1 MKRIL
6 TLVFAI
12 AIGTGLYAI
21 DKQALADTLTHFVKS
36 RAYTSNVTVSRVR
49 VRNSQ
54 VFIYTNRTLSQVSL
68 SNSEV
73 RDLRL
78 LVSQMILGNNFWASR
93 LQIHGSIHRCISGSR
108 PGWRTDYRP
117 DNGPLPWTAL
127 RLPPYLQGP

>member
-6 TLVFAI
+6 TLVVAI

-54 VFIYTNRTLSQVSL
+54 VFIYTNRTLSQVL
-68 SNSEV
+68 
-73 RDLRL
+73 
-78 LVSQMILGNNFWASR
+78 
-93 LQIHGSIHRCISGSR
+93 
-108 PGWRTDYRP
+108 
-117 DNGPLPWTAL
+117 
-127 RLPPYLQGP
+127 